1 MIAHIRLAILVRSIK
16 PFYFAYI
23 VQTVASYIIY
33 LISILFLGCV
43 VSDLKMLDLKDRND
57 FAVHLSNLINNVFL
71 NITFV
76 NAQDIL
82 QTHCG
87 NFTKWIEQKCIIK
100 NEINS
105 GQIRKFLVETIT
117 HFLYFFKDFYSV
129 TAMKKRTGKGK
140 QI

>member
-1 MIAHIRLAILVRSIK
+1 MIAHIRFAILVRSIK
-16 PFYFAYI
+16 PFYFAFAYI
-23 VQTVASYIIY
+23 VQIVASYIIY

-87 NFTKWIEQKCIIK
+87 NFTKLIEQKCIIK

-105 GQIRKFLVETIT
+105 GQIRKILVETIT
-117 HFLYFFKDFYSV
+117 HFVYFFKDFYCV
-129 TAMKKRTGKGK
+129 TARSVSF
-140 QI
+140 